1 MKHRHVTRLLVLGAL
16 LGLAGQVRAQEPNA
30 EQRYEEIKK
39 SEFLA
44 GALEWLWPTLG
55 HSYAGD
61 REAGRPAAGLMAV
74 GGFMIMVDFAR
85 SFSCLRE
92 SDPNRDP
99 DCGKI
104 SNLAVA
110 GLVIM
115 AGSRIW
121 GSVSAWN
128 VAKQTNAALRRRL
141 GLDDAG
147 LALSVTPEG
156 QFGLGVSLRF

>member
-1 MKHRHVTRLLVLGAL
+1 MKHGHVTRILILGAL
-16 LGLAGQVRAQEPNA
+16 FGLAGQIHAQQPNA
-30 EQRYEEIKK
+30 EPRYEEIKK

-61 REAGRPAAGLMAV
+61 KEAGRPAAGLMAV
-74 GGFMIMVDFAR
+74 GGLMIMFDFAR
-85 SFSCLRE
+85 AFSCLPK

-99 DCGKI
+99 DCDKI
-104 SNLAVA
+104 SNLGVA

-128 VAKQTNAALRRRL
+128 VAKQTNAALRRRP

-147 LALSVTPEG
+147 LALSVTPGG

>member
-1 MKHRHVTRLLVLGAL
+1 MKHGHITRLLVLGTL
-16 LGLAGQVRAQEPNA
+16 FELAGQIHAQEPNA
-30 EQRYEEIKK
+30 EQRYEGIKK
-39 SEFLA
+39 SEILA
-44 GALEWLWPTLG
+44 GALEWLWPMLG

-61 REAGRPAAGLMAV
+61 KEAGRLAADLMAV
-74 GGFMIMVDFAR
+74 GGAMILVDFAR
-85 SFSCLRE
+85 SFSCSPE
-92 SDPNRDP
+92 GKPNRDP
-99 DCGKI
+99 GCDKI

-141 GLDDAG
+141 GLDDVG
-147 LALSVTPEG
+147 LALSVTSRG
-156 QFGLGVSLRF
+156 QLGLGVSLRF